1 MCTTIIYAI
10 VSDYHVVV
18 YCLLIPVMFAVGML
32 ASSLSAHAVLHEAVV
47 APTIIVI
54 VIVGAT
60 TASHKTVAH
69 SILYTARVVTY
80 RTTPRI

>member
-10 VSDYHVVV
+10 VSHYHVIV
-18 YCLLIPVMFAVGML
+18 YCLLILVMFVVGML
-32 ASSLSAHAVLHEAVV
+32 ACGLIAHTVLHEAVV

-54 VIVGAT
+54 LGAA

-69 SILYTARVVTY
+69 SILYTARVVAY
-80 RTTPRI
+80 RTKPRI